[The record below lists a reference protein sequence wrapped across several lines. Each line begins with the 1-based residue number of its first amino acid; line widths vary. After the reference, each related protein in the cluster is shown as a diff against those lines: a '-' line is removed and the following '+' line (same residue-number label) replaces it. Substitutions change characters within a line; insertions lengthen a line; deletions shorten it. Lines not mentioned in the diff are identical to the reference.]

1 MKKFMELWHPMLNA
15 DAGAEGGAEP
25 STEPAGENANGGG
38 NTGNE
43 NAGTED
49 KKPFAVFPDEASF
62 MGRVGREA
70 KKQVGE
76 FLKSLGIEKEDELK
90 NIIQNHKETIENNKT
105 ELQKAMEAAQNAQRE
120 KDELFSSFTSTMKQ
134 NEAKV
139 KALALGIKPER
150 LEYILKLID
159 LNSIEVVDGK
169 IDSQSIEDS
178 LNGILKEFPEL
189 KANNPASQQKAGQDF
204 SQPTA
209 TPDLLTM
216 EAIKAMSVEEAERRL
231 PDILKFMNKK

>member
-1 MKKFMELWHPMLNA
+1 MRKLFESWHPMLNA
-15 DAGAEGGAEP
+15 DAGAEGGVEP
-25 STEPAGENANGGG
+25 STEPAGENANSGG

-43 NAGTED
+43 SAGAEE

-62 MGRVGREA
+62 MGRVSREA

-76 FLKSLGIEKEDELK
+76 FLKSLGVEKEDELK
-90 NIIQNHKETIENNKT
+90 NIIQTHKETIENNKT
-105 ELQKAMEAAQNAQRE
+105 ELQKAMEAAEKAQKE

-139 KALALGIKPER
+139 KAMALGIKPER

-209 TPDLLTM
+209 NLDLLTM